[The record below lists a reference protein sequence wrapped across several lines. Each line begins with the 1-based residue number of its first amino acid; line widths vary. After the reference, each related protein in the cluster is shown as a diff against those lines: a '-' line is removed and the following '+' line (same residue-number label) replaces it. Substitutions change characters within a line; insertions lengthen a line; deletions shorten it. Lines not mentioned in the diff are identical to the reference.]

1 MPHPI
6 VNGFRQMPFAG
17 HVLDQDNLSC
27 TDDTSLTVAGS
38 QLDGGVEVDDVLSA
52 RGRMLRAVMRRL
64 GPTENDAM
72 GFFKDGGF
80 PFRPFLRPIDGNV
93 SPVRLA
99 VGVAIEIVNM
109 NPHQPSPYM
118 FCQFGLRFSAK
129 AFGPS
134 M

>member
-1 MPHPI
+1 MSHLI

-17 HVLDQDNLSC
+17 DVLDQDDLSGA
-27 TDDTSLTVAGS
+27 DDTHLTVAGC

-52 RGRMLRAVMRRL
+52 RGRMPGAVMLRL
-64 GPTENDAM
+64 GLTENDAM
-72 GFFKDGGF
+72 GFLKDGGF
-80 PFRPFLRPIDGNV
+80 PFRPLLRPIDGNV
-93 SPVRLA
+93 SPMRLA

-109 NPHQPSPYM
+109 NPHQPPPYL